1 MPALYAEP
9 PPSTVTRRMRPSA
22 SWPTALRAPR
32 TFSTES
38 SKLSFARKTALP
50 PVTSSGPP
58 PMAASLPL
66 RLGVSV
72 GRISTVWP
80 GWASALR
87 CGACAPRETS
97 TAPPGGI
104 GMPPVPS
111 CSVTTP
117 LATTFDCSRG
127 NDPMT
132 SSTTPSSAGVVAPQA
147 GVYSV
152 V

>member
-9 PPSTVTRRMRPSA
+9 PPSTVTSKMWPSA
-22 SWPTALRAPR
+22 VWPIALRAPR
-32 TFSTES
+32 AFRTES
-38 SKLSFARKTALP
+38 SKLSFARNTALP
-50 PVTSSGPP
+50 AATSSGPP

-80 GWASALR
+80 GGASALR
-87 CGACAPRETS
+87 CGACVPRETS
-97 TAPPGGI
+97 TAPPGGM
-104 GMPPVPS
+104 GMPPAPS

-117 LATTFDCSRG
+117 LATTFDCSAG
-127 NDPMT
+127 SDAMT
-132 SSTTPSSAGVVAPQA
+132 SSTTPFSAGVVAPHA
-147 GVYSV
+147 PVYSV